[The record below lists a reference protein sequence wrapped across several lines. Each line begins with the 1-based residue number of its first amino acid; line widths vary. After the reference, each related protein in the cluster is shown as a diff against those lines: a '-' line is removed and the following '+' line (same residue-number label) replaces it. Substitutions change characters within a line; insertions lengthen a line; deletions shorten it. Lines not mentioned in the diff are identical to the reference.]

1 MSCPKILIVDDS
13 STVRAVLR
21 RTLCQAGYDVVTAAD
36 GLEAIETAKTER
48 PQLAILDVRMPFL
61 DGYGVCQELK
71 RMGKPWSD
79 LPIVFLTTLE
89 SHALE
94 LLGHELGA
102 YLQKPVCDQ
111 QLLKV
116 VGEFLPPGVSSGCS
130 SSEIS
135 V

>member
-1 MSCPKILIVDDS
+1 MSSPKILVVDDS
-13 STVRAVLR
+13 STVRTVLR
-21 RTLCQAGYDVVTAAD
+21 RTLGQAGYDVVTAAD
-36 GLEAIETAKTER
+36 GLEAIEAVKSEQ
-48 PQLAILDVRMPFL
+48 PQLAILDICMPFL

-71 RMGKPWSD
+71 RMGKPWSE
-79 LPIVFLTTLE
+79 LPIIFLTTLE

-111 QLLKV
+111 RLLKT
-116 VGEFLPPGVSSGCS
+116 VGEFFPPGVGSGQN
-130 SSEIS
+130 SSEVS